1 MPEHGIPPTRA
12 DFFESG
18 NDTPAGMDQA
28 EINLALAGRILMQ
41 SKKIV
46 LGGAALGLVLAG
58 LVSFLIKPYYTAA
71 ATFIPP
77 SSSSSAS
84 SMIASQLGAL
94 GASGLLGGAAKSSGE
109 LYVGI
114 LQSRSVSDD
123 MVSRFGLMQAYR
135 VHKLSQAVKVLGQ
148 HSRFD
153 VNLKNSII
161 TVQVTDDSPQRASE
175 MANAYLE
182 EVRSKSSRLALTE
195 SSQRRLFFEDR
206 LARAKDGLSDAEV
219 ALKQTEERTGLIAP
233 AGQTASEIQGIA
245 QLQAQ
250 IGSRQA
256 SLAALLQD
264 ETNDNPDVLRLKN
277 EIGSLQGQVAARE
290 NGHQKGVLSTAQVPE
305 LALDYIR
312 RERDVKYQETLFE
325 IIAKQY
331 ESARLDEAQDP
342 PLQILDRA
350 IPPDTKAGPHRSL
363 IMLAGFFLSS
373 LLSSL
378 LVLYKRTRVT

>member
-1 MPEHGIPPTRA
+1 MLKQEASPATAYPFALEKNTPVEADRA
-12 DFFESG
+12 EV
-18 NDTPAGMDQA
+18 
-28 EINLALAGRILMQ
+28 NLALAGRILLQ
-41 SKKIV
+41 SKKTV
-46 LGGAALGLVLAG
+46 LGGGALGLLLAG
-58 LVSFLIKPYYTAA
+58 LLALVIKPYYTAA

-77 SSSSSAS
+77 SSTSSTSA
-84 SMIASQLGAL
+84 MLASQLGAL

-123 MVSRFGLMQAYR
+123 MVSRFGLMQVYR
-135 VHKLSQAVKVLGQ
+135 AHKLSQAVKALGQ

-153 VNLKNSII
+153 VNVKNSII

-206 LARAKDGLSDAEV
+206 LARAKDDLSNAEV

-245 QLQAQ
+245 QLRAQ

-256 SLAALLQD
+256 SLAALLHD
-264 ETNDNPDVLRLKN
+264 ETNDNPDVIRLN
-277 EIGSLQGQVAARE
+277 DEIGSLQAQLTARE
-290 NGHQKGVLSTAQVPE
+290 NGHEKGVLSTARVPE
-305 LALDYIR
+305 LALDYVR

-342 PLQILDRA
+342 PLQVLDRA

-363 IMLAGFFLSS
+363 ILLAGLLLGT

-378 LVLYKRTRVT
+378 LVLYKRARLT